1 MQSGV
6 PALTSALSTVPV
18 LPRVLFVAWQ
28 NPHNRAIYPI
38 ARMVQFAAAP
48 RYEFSYVRGVL
59 DAQREGF
66 EPFRE
71 LANLHEVYRFEDL
84 PPLFTNRVMPASRLD
99 FADHVERLALTNG
112 ASGVPEPVLLL
123 ARSEG
128 RKVTDN
134 LEITATPEFDPSTR
148 SWIYHGFVRGVR
160 HLAGAEEAIHSLH
173 AGDLLRIERD
183 GTNDWDARA
192 LLVLRRDKQRLG
204 YVPHIL
210 VEDFGWFLDLGR
222 AVQAEVVRVN
232 RPPAPVH
239 QRVLVAFRVEHQPGF
254 VPMSTPRFAPLTASA
269 TLLDLAAAADL
280 RPA

>member
-1 MQSGV
+1 VLQ
-6 PALTSALSTVPV
+6 

-28 NPHNRAIYPI
+28 NPNSRAIYPI
-38 ARMVQFAAAP
+38 ARMVQVTAAP

-66 EPFRE
+66 VPFRE
-71 LANLHEVYRFEDL
+71 LPDLHEAYRFDDL
-84 PPLFTNRVMPASRLD
+84 PPLFTNRIMSASRAD
-99 FADHVERLALTNG
+99 FADHLERLALADGTSD
-112 ASGVPEPVLLL
+112 APEPVLLL

-128 RKVTDN
+128 RKETDS
-134 LEITATPEFDPSTR
+134 LEITAAPEFELSGR

-183 GTNDWDARA
+183 GTNAWDARA
-192 LLVLRRDKQRLG
+192 LLVLRRDQELLG
-204 YVPHIL
+204 FVPHIL
-210 VEDFGWFLDLGR
+210 VEDFGWFLDRGS
-222 AVQAEVVRVN
+222 AVRAEVVRVN
-232 RPPAPVH
+232 RPPAPAH

-254 VPMSTPRFAPLTASA
+254 VPMSTRRFEPLAASA
-269 TLLDLAAAADL
+269 TPLDLAAAAEL